1 MSTRNNK
8 FAEIVD
14 VIFYRYNSVDSK
26 LWGLIKNNSRSRTI
40 DKDIILVSKDDLR
53 NIIINNFKSEIN
65 KFRAIEG
72 SIVYKEAN
80 SIYFMWKVIQEM
92 DSLSWIKIN
101 LNKNAAYTRIVTNG
115 DPKEGAKTL
124 KFSIKT
130 IRGTFR
136 TFDYFNRHQ
145 LPLVNLILY
154 STGILEQGMHY
165 GVIKL
170 VDMLAELDLY
180 LSMNNT
186 TEVLEIVSIFMDNLE
201 DYEIDNPETLVVT
214 DYE

>member
-1 MSTRNNK
+1 MSTQNNK
-8 FAEIVD
+8 FTEIVD

-26 LWGLIKNNSRSRTI
+26 LWGLIKNNSRSRKI
-40 DKDIILVSKDDLR
+40 DKDVILVSKDDLR

-80 SIYFMWKVIQEM
+80 SIYFMWKVIEEM
-92 DSLSWIKIN
+92 HSLSWIKIN
-101 LNKNAAYTRIVTNG
+101 LNKNAAYTRVVTTG
-115 DPKEGAKTL
+115 DPENEAKTL

-145 LPLVNLILY
+145 LPLVNSILY

-165 GVIKL
+165 GVVKL
-170 VDMLAELDLY
+170 VDMLSALDLY

-186 TEVLEIVSIFMDNLE
+186 SEALEIVSAFMDNLE

>member
-1 MSTRNNK
+1 MSTQNNK

-14 VIFYRYNSVDSK
+14 VILYRYNSVDSK

-65 KFRAIEG
+65 KFRSIEG
-72 SIVYKEAN
+72 AIVYKEAN
-80 SIYFMWKVIQEM
+80 SIYFMWKLVEEM
-92 DSLSWIKIN
+92 HSLSWIKIN

-115 DPKEGAKTL
+115 DLENSTKTL

-136 TFDYFNRHQ
+136 TFDYFNKHQ
-145 LPLVNLILY
+145 LPLVNLILH

-165 GVIKL
+165 GVVKL
-170 VDMLAELDLY
+170 ADLLAELDLY
-180 LSMNNT
+180 LSLNNT
-186 TEVLEIVSIFMDNLE
+186 SEVVEIVSVFMDILE

>member
-1 MSTRNNK
+1 MSTQNNK

-14 VIFYRYNSVDSK
+14 VILYRYNSVDSK

-40 DKDIILVSKDDLR
+40 DKDIILVSRDDLR

-65 KFRAIEG
+65 KFRSIEG
-72 SIVYKEAN
+72 AIVYKEAN
-80 SIYFMWKVIQEM
+80 SIYFMWKLVEEM
-92 DSLSWIKIN
+92 HSLSWIKIN

-115 DPKEGAKTL
+115 DLENSTKTL

-136 TFDYFNRHQ
+136 TFDYFNKHQ
-145 LPLVNLILY
+145 LPLVNLILH
-154 STGILEQGMHY
+154 STEILEQGMHY
-165 GVIKL
+165 GVVKL
-170 VDMLAELDLY
+170 ADLLYSLDLY
-180 LSMNNT
+180 LSLNNT
-186 TEVLEIVSIFMDNLE
+186 SEVVEIVSVFMDILE

>member
-72 SIVYKEAN
+72 AIVYKEAN

-115 DPKEGAKTL
+115 DPEEGAKTL

-145 LPLVNLILY
+145 LPLVNSILY